1 MDKFQALKA
10 QKQMYMDK
18 KVKIG
23 FSLYEIT
30 GNVHEI
36 SNDNFHLI
44 NAEVRSFR
52 PGEEDSF
59 FNCQAISVS
68 RTCIF
73 IGIVG

>member
-10 QKQMYMDK
+10 QKAMYLDK

-30 GNVHEI
+30 GTVHEI

-44 NAEVRSFR
+44 NASIKSFR
-52 PGEEDSF
+52 PDEKQTDTQ
-59 FNCQAISVS
+59 CQAMSVS

-73 IGIVG
+73 IGIVE